1 MKKIFMLLLLGV
13 LVGCGKADLQDK
25 KHEEKMVDV
34 DRLLGTWEAIDDKF
48 TVEMLNTNEKKIY
61 KLRFSGEDS
70 YVTDLNTNDAILSSQ
85 TTDLYVLKSDSKN
98 LEYTFNFE
106 DYEQLTFLFSTT
118 EREIT
123 GTSKPITMKKIV
135 K

>member
-1 MKKIFMLLLLGV
+1 MKKIFVLLLLGV
-13 LVGCGKADLQDK
+13 LVGCGKTELQNK
-25 KHEEKMVDV
+25 KHEEKMVDA
-34 DRLLGTWEAIDDKF
+34 DRLLGTWKAIDGKF
-48 TVEMLNTNEKKIY
+48 TVEILSANEKNIY

-70 YVTDLNTNDAILSSQ
+70 YVTDLNTNDALLSTQ
-85 TTDLYVLKSDSKN
+85 TTDLFVLKSDSKN

-118 EREIT
+118 ERET
-123 GTSKPITMKKIV
+123 AGTAKPITMKKIV